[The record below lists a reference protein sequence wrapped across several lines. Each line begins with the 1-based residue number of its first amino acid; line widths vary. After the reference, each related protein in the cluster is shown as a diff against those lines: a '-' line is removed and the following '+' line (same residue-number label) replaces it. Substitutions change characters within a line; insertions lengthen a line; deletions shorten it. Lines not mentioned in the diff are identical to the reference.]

1 MWERIDKE
9 LEQALAFGGHCPKCN
24 DFLYAKRVNGKIV
37 KECIHCD
44 YSEKKSRYKCR
55 PELQIHDEF
64 GYESNDDYKKEK
76 ALEEVLSEARSFKND
91 TTGVLDKSV
100 KNNTSDKKKTH
111 FMERN
116 AVGWRSMDVVSHKQ
130 AIEMKEFIQSF
141 KDIECPC
148 CHEKFG
154 DIKVFEYFYE
164 IEHIRDVIRVL
175 CPHCH
180 STLNFGAVYEF
191 MKYGRSRGYIKPEI
205 AIVKKRAVENNL
217 KNTIKF

>member
-44 YSEKKSRYKCR
+44 YSEKKS
-55 PELQIHDEF
+55 
-64 GYESNDDYKKEK
+64 KKK
-76 ALEEVLSEARSFKND
+76 SKKKSDPIEEVLSEARSFKND
-91 TTGVLDKSV
+91 TTGVLDKSF

-141 KDIECPC
+141 RETKCPC

-191 MKYGRSRGYIKPEI
+191 MKYGRSRAYIKPEI
-205 AIVKKRAVENNL
+205 AIVKKRVVEKNL
-217 KNTIKF
+217 QNTEKF